1 MSNEVNHR
9 LTFFRGGMLRDDLV
23 PELWRVNIGQEGRH
37 SSTAT
42 EIAKRPPPTLA
53 LQFGYL
59 SPLAHTSR
67 PALESSY
74 TRRSQTNSVVVQ
86 APRPTTNPM
95 SPIARVTRTELPR

>member
-42 EIAKRPPPTLA
+42 EIAKHPPPTLA

-59 SPLAHTSR
+59 SPLAHTSG
-67 PALESSY
+67 PALESTY
-74 TRRSQTNSVVVQ
+74 TRPSQPDSVVAR
-86 APRPTTNPM
+86 APRPSKHPM
-95 SPIARVTRTELPR
+95 SPIA